1 MCVVASS
8 LCLLAPAF
16 PASAQAP
23 PPPPASA
30 PAPPLAPASRP
41 PVEVTGATVIE
52 YDAQT
57 QRYTFRGAPVV
68 IVRGLQRLEAPEIL
82 YDAAARRA
90 TLLRRGTILT
100 PTMEMSAN
108 QITADLAARHIVAD
122 GEVTGRFLDNDT
134 WTSVSAGRIEADDRP
149 DLQRAEATGDVVVV
163 RPGEE
168 VRGDHLV
175 YDRLTRH
182 GLLDGHAVLTRGTD
196 HLHADRLTVDLGT
209 DDAEATGNVLLER
222 ESQGIRGSADLAT
235 YSRREQT
242 AVLSGHAQLTRGKD
256 TLTADR
262 ITMDLARNVANAE
275 GQPRIVASPP
285 DQTPG
290 TPP

>member
-1 MCVVASS
+1 
-8 LCLLAPAF
+8 
-16 PASAQAP
+16 
-23 PPPPASA
+23 
-30 PAPPLAPASRP
+30 
-41 PVEVTGATVIE
+41 VEVTGASVIE

-57 QRYTFRGAPVV
+57 QQYTFRGTPVV
-68 IVRGLQRLEAPEIL
+68 VVRGLQRLEAPEIL

-90 TLLRRGTILT
+90 VLPQRGTVST
-100 PTMEMSAN
+100 PTMEMSADR
-108 QITADLAARHIVAD
+108 ITADLTVRHFVAE
-122 GEVTGRFLDNDT
+122 GQVTGRFLDNDI
-134 WTSVSAGRIEADDRP
+134 WTAVSAGRIEADDRP
-149 DLQRAEATGDVVVV
+149 DLQRAEAAGDVVAI

-182 GLLDGHAVLTRGTD
+182 GLLDGHAVLTRGSD

-222 ESQGIRGSADLAT
+222 ESQGMRASADLAT

-242 AVLSGHAQLTRGKD
+242 AVLSGHAQVTRGRD

-262 ITMDLARNVANAE
+262 ITVDLARNVADAE
-275 GQPRIVASPP
+275 GQPRIVAYP
-285 DQTPG
+285 QEQAPG